1 VEVLLSKVIN
11 NDKPI
16 LEVSQFGG
24 SISLGEFAPRTA
36 WSEMG
41 ESEHFAQFYE
51 TEASLLD
58 SLSGFIGVGLGAGDA
73 CVVVATEEHREG
85 LNARLQMYDL
95 DLAAARASGRYVSL
109 DAAETLSKFTVDG
122 VLDPE
127 LFAERIGEIMSR
139 AAESGRRVRVYG
151 EMVAL
156 LWAEGDHD
164 AAIRL
169 EGLWNALRESRSF
182 SLFCGYPMSGFGG
195 EAFAEPLSRVCAGH
209 SRVIPAESYTA
220 LNDPDERLRAILSL
234 QQKATA
240 LEAEIAE
247 RKQAEAALRAVKD
260 ELEAQVRER
269 ERLLVREQIARAEA
283 ENASHLKDEFLAT
296 VSHELRTP
304 LTAIIGWTHMLRS
317 DGLDKAAKTRALQVI
332 ERNAKA
338 LAQLVEDIL
347 DVSRVITGKLRLNV
361 EAVDAAAVINAAI
374 DSVQLAAET
383 KGIQLGVTLDPS
395 ARHIAGDASRLQQVV
410 WNLLSNAIKF
420 SPSGGRVEV
429 RLERADSGVQISVS
443 DTGDGISPA
452 FLPYIFDRFRQADGT
467 STRRHGGLGLGLSI
481 VRHLVELHGGTVHAE
496 SAGEG
501 CGATFTIH
509 LPLPVAS
516 ESAKRR
522 RRDIGARPNKDDH
535 GDLKPL
541 ASLNGLR
548 VLLVDDDQDTLA
560 MLATALTQSQAT
572 VQTASSAAEA
582 LEVLQWYQPD
592 VLVSDLA
599 MPVEDGY
606 TLIEKVR
613 ALKLENGK
621 PTPALALTAYARI
634 EDRARALSAGF
645 NMFVP
650 KPVEPSELITAIA
663 NLTEINAPDFVRV

>member
-1 VEVLLSKVIN
+1 LSKVVN

-16 LEVSQFGG
+16 LDVGRFGG
-24 SISLGEFAPRTA
+24 GVSLGEFAPRSV

-51 TEASLLD
+51 TDASLLD
-58 SLSGFIGVGLGAGDA
+58 SLSGFIGIGLGAGDA
-73 CVVVATEEHREG
+73 CIVVATEAHREG
-85 LNARLQMYDL
+85 LDDRLRFYDL

-122 VLDPE
+122 SLVPE
-127 LFAERIGEIMSR
+127 LFFELIGDIVAR
-139 AAESGRRVRVYG
+139 AAACGRRVRAFG
-151 EMVAL
+151 EMVSL

-164 AAIRL
+164 GAIQL
-169 EGLWNALRESRSF
+169 EGLWNDLRESHSF

-195 EAFAEPLSRVCAGH
+195 ESFAEPLSRVCAGH

-220 LNDPDERLRAILSL
+220 LDNADERLRAILAL
-234 QQKATA
+234 QQKASA
-240 LEAEIAE
+240 LEAEIVE
-247 RKQAEAALRAVKD
+247 RKQAETSLRAMKD
-260 ELEAQVRER
+260 DLEAQVAER
-269 ERLLVREQIARAEA
+269 ERLLASEQLARLEA
-283 ENASHLKDEFLAT
+283 EDACRLKDEFLAT

-317 DGLDKAAKTRALQVI
+317 NGLDKAAEAHALEVI
-332 ERNAKA
+332 ERNAKSQ
-338 LAQLVEDIL
+338 AQIVEDIL

-361 EAVDAAAVINAAI
+361 APVDAASVINAAI

-395 ARHIAGDASRLQQVV
+395 ARHIAGDAVRLQQVI

-429 RLERADSGVQISVS
+429 RLERAGPVVQLSVS
-443 DTGDGISPA
+443 DTGDGISRD
-452 FLPYIFDRFRQADGT
+452 FLPFIFDRFRQADGT

-501 CGATFTIH
+501 CGATFTIR
-509 LPLPVAS
+509 LPLAPANDRQKS
-516 ESAKRR
+516 QGRNIISA
-522 RRDIGARPNKDDH
+522 RRDEDDGANIN
-535 GDLKPL
+535 PL
-541 ASLNGLR
+541 PSLEGVR
-548 VLLVDDDQDTLA
+548 VLLVDDDKDTLA
-560 MLATALTQSQAT
+560 MLTAVLSQYQAT
-572 VQTASSAAEA
+572 VQTASSAADA
-582 LEVLQWYQPD
+582 LEALQWYKPD

-599 MPVEDGY
+599 MPDEDGY
-606 TLIEKVR
+606 TLIGKVR
-613 ALKLENGK
+613 SLESESAK
-621 PTPALALTAYARI
+621 RTPAVALTAYVRV
-634 EDRARALSAGF
+634 EDRVRALSAGF

-650 KPVEPSELITAIA
+650 KPVEPSELITAVA
-663 NLTEINAPDFVRV
+663 NLSELRAPDFASA